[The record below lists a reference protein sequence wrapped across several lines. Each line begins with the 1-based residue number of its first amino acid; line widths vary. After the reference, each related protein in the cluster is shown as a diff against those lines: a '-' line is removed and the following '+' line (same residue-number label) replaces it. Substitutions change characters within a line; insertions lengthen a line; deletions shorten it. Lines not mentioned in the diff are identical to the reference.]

1 MLKELEGSQYLVDR
15 YMSAEGRC
23 NVTYLR
29 KGDAMGYSTWFDT
42 VAEADQ
48 FTADLRDAL

>member
-15 YMSAEGRC
+15 STPAEGRC
-23 NVTYLR
+23 NVSYLR
-29 KGDAMGYSTWFDT
+29 KGDSVGYSTWFDT

-48 FTADLRDAL
+48 FVDDMRDAL